1 MTIARHNY
9 EEYFLMY
16 VDNELTAEERAVVE
30 LFARHNPDLAAELDI
45 LMQTKLTADDTVMF
59 GNKKGL
65 LQNTDTVNIDNYEE
79 QFLLY
84 IDKELDAAENRSV
97 EKFVLQHPQ
106 FQDEFTLLKQTVLEP
121 EAVIFED
128 RESLL
133 REEERRIIPM
143 FLRFA
148 AAAAIIGIAV
158 LVWWMQ
164 DNNTT
169 SIKQVAVQTGNS
181 AKENTAS
188 ANTKDKETAL
198 PETIATTPQQDQNKK
213 EIAASVKQFDLQQKN
228 KKVITAQQKNTIKQD
243 VVVTPLVIKEDNAI
257 AANKPDAP
265 QDNDITKDILTSVK
279 DIDAGSVTKEKTDQE
294 YIDDALL
301 RYAKNTDASGSKY
314 AKKAL
319 YKELNT
325 DEEENN
331 SLYLGSMQINK
342 NKVRGFM
349 KKVGGLFAGKSKD
362 GLANEDGKLQV
373 ANLELNTN

>member
-1 MTIARHNY
+1 MIIARHNY

-16 VDNELTAEERAVVE
+16 VDNELTAEERAAVE
-30 LFARHNPDLAAELDI
+30 LFAQQNPDLAAELEI
-45 LMQTKLTADDTVMF
+45 LMQTKLATDDTEVF

-65 LQNTDTVNIDNYEE
+65 LQNIDTINSENYEE

-84 IDKELDAAENRSV
+84 IDKELDKEDKESV

-128 RESLL
+128 KDSLL
-133 REEERRIIPM
+133 RKEERRVIPM

-158 LVWWMQ
+158 LIWWMN
-164 DNNTT
+164 DHKTT
-169 SIKQVAVQTGNS
+169 ITPQIAIQQNIDPVTENIAVVPEEKAEQV
-181 AKENTAS
+181 
-188 ANTKDKETAL
+188 L
-198 PETIATTPQQDQNKK
+198 PETVAGEKQAENKNK
-213 EIAASVKQFDLQQKN
+213 VTASVTPR
-228 KKVITAQQKNTIKQD
+228 TAQQKKDKVLVNNQQKSTIKQD
-243 VVVTPLVIKEDNAI
+243 VAVVPPVAQNDNTI
-257 AANKPDAP
+257 AVHKPDAT
-265 QDNDITKDILTSVK
+265 QNNDLTKEILASIDNNTSTH
-279 DIDAGSVTKEKTDQE
+279 ITKEKTDQE
-294 YIDDALL
+294 YIDEAL
-301 RYAKNTDASGSKY
+301 RYAKNTDASNSKY
-314 AKKAL
+314 AKSAL

-325 DEEENN
+325 DEEEHN

-362 GLANEDGKLQV
+362 GNANEDGKLQV